1 MILFGVGLSVR
12 NPRTNSTTGIG
23 VGIMV
28 IFLYY
33 VGMKFG
39 QSLGYNKILSPFLSV
54 WLINLIF
61 IGIGSWLYS
70 RIRT

>member
-1 MILFGVGLSVR
+1 MILFGIGLSITK
-12 NPRTNSTTGIG
+12 PRSNYATGIG

-33 VGMKFG
+33 IGMKFG
-39 QSLGYNKILSPFLSV
+39 QSLGYNKILPPILSV
-54 WLINLIF
+54 WMINIIF
-61 IGIGSWLYS
+61 LGIGAWLYA

>member
-1 MILFGVGLSVR
+1 MILFGIGLSITK
-12 NPRTNSTTGIG
+12 PRTNSATGVG

-33 VGMKFG
+33 IGMKFG

-54 WLINLIF
+54 WMINIIF
-61 IGIGSWLYS
+61 IGVGAWLYS
-70 RIRT
+70 KIRT